1 MTTSLSRR
9 YVNNY
14 NNICF
19 YFLINPIDRPPWKI
33 GMFREIVK
41 SSDNIC
47 SHRSFDVIAKFNKM
61 EFVVVLVVHGR
72 SSATL
77 NDSVPAQ

>member
-1 MTTSLSRR
+1 
-9 YVNNY
+9 
-14 NNICF
+14 
-19 YFLINPIDRPPWKI
+19 
-33 GMFREIVK
+33 MFREIVM
-41 SSDNIC
+41 SSNIC